1 MRNYILINLS
11 FKGIKAKH
19 QNMDLS
25 ERLNHVQLY
34 LNQMNLKLKQ
44 QQQQQQQQQKPVNAV
59 IK

>member
-11 FKGIKAKH
+11 LKGIKAKH
-19 QNMDLS
+19 QNIDLS

-34 LNQMNLKLKQ
+34 LNQMNLKLKKTTTTTTTKKQ
-44 QQQQQQQQQKPVNAV
+44 INAV

>member
-19 QNMDLS
+19 QNIDLS

-34 LNQMNLKLKQ
+34 LNEMNLKLKQ
-44 QQQQQQQQQKPVNAV
+44 QQQQQQQQQKSQ
-59 IK
+59 

>member
-19 QNMDLS
+19 QNIDLS

-34 LNQMNLKLKQ
+34 LNQMNLKFKKKTTTTTTKKQ
-44 QQQQQQQQQKPVNAV
+44 INAV